1 MKDNKAVLC
10 LKKVKHFIKKSL
22 NCVLNP
28 VKYYR
33 SLICGYFKNKGIYE
47 KYDAD
52 TVFII
57 GVPEHGNRGDQ
68 AITLAE
74 ISFLSDVMPDS
85 PIQLIPENQCL
96 EHLICLKKVTDKYG
110 NLCVFHGGGNM
121 GELYPSQEKI
131 RLTAVKK
138 LKIAKIVVFPQSID
152 YTDNS
157 KSVRKAKRIYESHKN
172 LWIFTREE
180 KSEKIRQKLFN
191 CNGALVPDIVLS
203 YKPKLPDTERN
214 GILFCTRQD
223 KEKNARTEILLEKL
237 KDAAAESSYKINFT
251 DTYNPQYAAPY
262 EKQLDGLNKIWE
274 EFKKS
279 ELVITDRL
287 HGMIFSVITGTP
299 CIALDNTTGKVGNLY
314 RTWLRSSGIIY
325 ISGEEET
332 EKAVEI
338 IKNKNYTVP
347 CVSVENLRK
356 EYSALEKAVL

>member
-1 MKDNKAVLC
+1 MKDNKAFLC
-10 LKKVKHFIKKSL
+10 LKKAKHFIKKSL
-22 NCVLNP
+22 NCILNP
-28 VKYYR
+28 VKYHR
-33 SLICGYFKNKGIYE
+33 SFICGYFKNKGIYE

-52 TVFII
+52 TVFIF
-57 GVPEHGNRGDQ
+57 GVPEYGNKGDQ
-68 AITLAE
+68 AITAAQV
-74 ISFLSDVMPDS
+74 SFITDILPDKR
-85 PIQLIPENQCL
+85 IVTIPENKCI
-96 EHLICLKKVTDKYG
+96 ENLICLKKITVKHG
-110 NLCVFHGGGNM
+110 NLCALMGGGNM
-121 GELYPSQEKI
+121 GELYPAQEKI
-131 RLTAVKK
+131 RLLAVKK
-138 LKIAKIVVFPQSID
+138 LKNAKIVVFPQSID
-152 YTDNS
+152 YTDRS
-157 KSVRKAKRIYESHKN
+157 RSVRKAKRIYESHKN

-203 YKPKLPDTERN
+203 YKPDLPDTERK

-223 KEKNARTEILLEKL
+223 KEKNAETEELLEKL
-237 KDAAAESSYKINFT
+237 KEAAADSSDKITFT
-251 DTYNPQYAAPY
+251 DTYNPEYAAPY

-314 RTWLRSSGIIY
+314 RTWLCDSGIIY

-338 IKNKNYTVP
+338 IKSRNYTAP
-347 CVSVENLRK
+347 CVSVEKLK
-356 EYSALEKAVL
+356 KDYCTLKKAVL

>member
-1 MKDNKAVLC
+1 MKDNKAVLF
-10 LKKVKHFIKKSL
+10 LKKAKRFIKKSI
-22 NCVLNP
+22 NMVLNP
-28 VKYYR
+28 VKNYR
-33 SLICGYFKNKGIYE
+33 SLVCGYLKNKGIYE

-57 GVPEHGNRGDQ
+57 GVPEYGNKGDQ
-68 AITLAE
+68 AITAAQ
-74 ISFLSDVMPDS
+74 ISFLSNILPNKKIVN
-85 PIQLIPENQCL
+85 ITEKQCVENL
-96 EHLICLKKVTDKYG
+96 MCLKKTTDKYG
-110 NLCVFHGGGNM
+110 NLCTLMGGGNM

-131 RLTAVKK
+131 RLLAVKK
-138 LKIAKIVVFPQSID
+138 LKNAKIVIFPQSID

-157 KSVRKAKRIYESHKN
+157 KSVRKAKRIYEYHKN

-180 KSEKIRQKLFN
+180 KSENIRRKLFN
-191 CNGALVPDIVLS
+191 CNGGLVPDIVLS
-203 YKPKLPDTERN
+203 YIPDLPDTERN

-223 KEKNARTEILLEKL
+223 KEKNAQTEVLLEKL
-237 KDAAAESSYKINFT
+237 KEAAAESSDKITFT
-251 DTYNPQYAAPY
+251 DTYNPEYAAPY
-262 EKQLDGLNKIWE
+262 EKQLDGLNEIWE

-314 RTWLRSSGIIY
+314 RTWLSGSGIIY

-338 IKNKNYTVP
+338 IKSRNYTAP
-347 CVSVENLRK
+347 CVSVEKLRK
-356 EYSALEKAVL
+356 DYSALEKAVL

>member
-1 MKDNKAVLC
+1 
-10 LKKVKHFIKKSL
+10 
-22 NCVLNP
+22 
-28 VKYYR
+28 
-33 SLICGYFKNKGIYE
+33 
-47 KYDAD
+47 
-52 TVFII
+52 
-57 GVPEHGNRGDQ
+57 
-68 AITLAE
+68 
-74 ISFLSDVMPDS
+74 
-85 PIQLIPENQCL
+85 
-96 EHLICLKKVTDKYG
+96 
-110 NLCVFHGGGNM
+110 M
-121 GELYPSQEKI
+121 GELYPAQEKI
-131 RLTAVKK
+131 RLLAVKK
-138 LKIAKIVVFPQSID
+138 LKNAKIVVFPQSID

-191 CNGALVPDIVLS
+191 CNGGLVPDIVLS
-203 YKPKLPDTERN
+203 YKPELPDTERN

-223 KEKNARTEILLEKL
+223 KEKNAETEELLEKL
-237 KDAAAESSYKINFT
+237 KEAAADSSDKITFT
-251 DTYNPQYAAPY
+251 DTYNPEYAAPY